1 MKKIVLLP
9 LDERPCNYDF
19 PYQIFNSEKHEIIR
33 PDLSVL
39 GDKKKPGNLDEI
51 AQFLINNTKNADGLV
66 ISIDTLLYG
75 GIVPSRLH
83 YDDVKTL
90 TKRLNVLR
98 EIKKNNAKIKIY
110 AFHLIMRSPQ
120 YSSDDEE
127 PSYYKDYGR
136 EIFLTGFLNHKKEL
150 NLASNEEIKQLKNI
164 KVPRKFLD
172 DFLNRRK
179 INTSLCLESISL
191 VEENIIDFLIIPQD
205 DAAEFGW
212 TAKDQ
217 DIVRKEI
224 ENKTLELDV
233 YMYPGAD
240 EVSNTLLSRMILKM
254 ENKRPLIYIHYPSI
268 TSGSIIPRYEDRYLD
283 TTVKYQILAAGALT
297 ASSVEEADLV
307 LFVNAP
313 SGNMQE
319 AVYQHKHFREY
330 EINRNLVEFVLQIKY
345 VIEKLNKKAI
355 IADVAYANGGEIE
368 FVKMLDKENLLMKV
382 SSYAGWNT
390 SSNTLGTAIPH
401 GIVNFLFGNNAKL
414 ESFLAS
420 RYVEDVGYCSVVRHY
435 VSNNILKDYGFN
447 YFDIK
452 DQRGIISKV
461 VKEELKKFINK
472 ELPSLKNKITIND
485 LYMPWRRMFEIGI
498 NVTYK
503 RGNEK

>member
-9 LDERPCNYDF
+9 LDERPCNYEF
-19 PYQIFNSEKHEIIR
+19 PYQIFNNEKYEIIR
-33 PDLSVL
+33 PNLNIL

-51 AQFLINNTKNADGLV
+51 AKFLLDETKNADGLV

-83 YDDVKTL
+83 YDDIKTL
-90 TKRLNVLR
+90 TNRLNVLKK
-98 EIKKNNAKIKIY
+98 IKKNNSKIKIY

-127 PSYYKDYGR
+127 PDYYKDYGR

-150 NLASNEEIKQLKNI
+150 GLATDEELKQLENI
-164 KVPRKFLD
+164 KVPKKFLD
-172 DFLNRRK
+172 DFLKRRK
-179 INTSLCLESISL
+179 INTSMCLESISL
-191 VEENIIDFLIIPQD
+191 VEKSIIDFLIIPQD
-205 DAAEFGW
+205 DAAEFGF

-217 DIVRKEI
+217 NVVRKEI

-240 EVSNTLLSRMILKM
+240 EVSNVLLSRMVLKT
-254 ENKRPLIYIHYPSI
+254 EGKRPLIYIHYPSA
-268 TSGSIIPRYEDRYLD
+268 TSGSLIPRYEDRYLD

-297 ASSVEEADLV
+297 ASSIEEADLV

-319 AVYQHKHFREY
+319 AAYQHKHFREY
-330 EINRNLVEFVLQIKY
+330 EINRNLVEFVSQIKY
-345 VIEKLNKKAI
+345 VVETLDKKAI
-355 IADVAYANGGEIE
+355 VADVAFSNGGEIE
-368 FVKMLDKENLLMKV
+368 FVKMLDKEDLLMKV

-401 GIVNFLFGNNAKL
+401 GIINFLFGNNNKL

-420 RYVEDVGYCSVVRHY
+420 RYVEDVGYCSLVRHY
-435 VSNNILKDYGFN
+435 VMNNVLKDYGFN
-447 YFDIK
+447 YFDVK
-452 DQRGIISKV
+452 DQRGEISKI
-461 VKEELKKFINK
+461 VKEELMKFIDK
-472 ELPSLKNKITIND
+472 ELPSLKNKIIIND

-498 NVTYK
+498 NVIYK
-503 RGNEK
+503 RGNET

>member
-9 LDERPCNYDF
+9 LDERPCNYEF
-19 PYQIFNSEKHEIIR
+19 PYQIFNNENYEIIR
-33 PDLSVL
+33 PNLSIL
-39 GDKKKPGNLDEI
+39 GDKKRPGNLEEI
-51 AQFLINNTKNADGLV
+51 MEFLLEKTASADGLV
-66 ISIDTLLYG
+66 ISIDMLLYG

-83 YDDVKTL
+83 YDNAETL
-90 TKRLNVLR
+90 IKRLNILK
-98 EIKKNNAKIKIY
+98 EIKKNNSKIKIY
-110 AFHLIMRSPQ
+110 AYHLIMRSPQ

-127 PSYYKDYGR
+127 PSYYADYGR
-136 EIFLTGFLNHKKEL
+136 EIFLKGFLSHKKEL
-150 NLASNEEIKQLKNI
+150 NLASPEEIKQLEKI
-164 KVPRKFLD
+164 KVPKKFLD

-179 INTSLCLESISL
+179 INTNMCLKSISL

-212 TAKDQ
+212 TSKDQ

-240 EVSNTLLSRMILKM
+240 EVANTLLSRMVLKM
-254 ENKRPLIYIHYPSI
+254 EHKRPLIYIHYPSE
-268 TSGSIIPRYEDRYLD
+268 TSGSLIPRYEDRYLD
-283 TTVKYQILAAGALT
+283 TTVKYQILAAGSLT
-297 ASSVEEADLV
+297 ASSMEEADLV

-313 SGNMQE
+313 SANMQE
-319 AVYQHKHFREY
+319 AAYQHKHFREY
-330 EINRNLVEFVLQIKY
+330 EINRNLVEFVSKIKY
-345 VIEKLNKKAI
+345 VIEVLNKKAI

-368 FVKMLDKENLLMKV
+368 FVKMLDKEDLLMKV

-401 GIVNFLFGNNAKL
+401 GIINFLFGNNHKL

-420 RYVEDVGYCSVVRHY
+420 RYVEDVGYCSLVRHY
-435 VSNNILKDYGFN
+435 VNENVLKDYGFN
-447 YFDIK
+447 YFD
-452 DQRGIISKV
+452 
-461 VKEELKKFINK
+461 VKEKRGVVSQIVKDELIKFINN
-472 ELPSLKNKITIND
+472 ELRSLKNKVIIND